1 MFKKLI
7 SLGFSVGA
15 LSAFPPAQ
23 AQILN
28 RDILEPLGGL
38 TRDVERGLERQL
50 ERDLL
55 RDMDL
60 TTLLDTTERPDRP
73 VRDALD
79 LLPDALPI
87 LDVAGRLVLTE
98 VEVENDWRAVEREWL
113 LTVDGEVVEQ
123 LIAMDVDILE
133 RTVLEAADL
142 QILRVRVPSDRDSY
156 RAVAALLPEG
166 AGFDRNH
173 LYEVQ
178 EGDRASGDIVNTRT
192 PVVTAP
198 VRIGMVD
205 TAISAG
211 HEAFKGR
218 SIITRDFVDAGLTR
232 PEAHGTAI
240 AGLFVGHGEGLEG
253 FAPNAELFAASAF
266 YRRTAYDEGATTIS
280 LAKSINWLIGEN
292 VDVINMS
299 LAGPPNAILE
309 RVLKSAQDKGI
320 MVIAAAGNAGPA
332 SPPLYPAAYDGVIAV
347 TAVDENNQVYRWA
360 NQGVHLDFAA
370 LGVSVP
376 TVRSTGGFGMET
388 GTSIATAYVTTL
400 LAREKVEFGHDLHH
414 AVEALRRIALDLG
427 ETGRDPVYGYGLLAD
442 QKDSFMP
449 IEAVFSE

>member
-1 MFKKLI
+1 MFKNLI
-7 SLGFSVGA
+7 SLGFSVTA
-15 LSAFPPAQ
+15 LAIAPSAQ
-23 AQILN
+23 AQILK
-28 RDILEPLGGL
+28 RDILEPIGGL
-38 TRDVERGLERQL
+38 TRDVERGLERRL

-60 TTLLDTTERPDRP
+60 TTLLDTTGR
-73 VRDALD
+73 LD
-79 LLPDALPI
+79 LPAAEVLDILPDVLPI
-87 LDVAGRLVLTE
+87 LDVTGALVLTE
-98 VEVENDWRAVEREWL
+98 VAVENDWRAVEREWL
-113 LTVDGEVVEQ
+113 LTVDDEAAGQ

-133 RTVLEAADL
+133 RTALKAAGL
-142 QILRVRVPSDRDSY
+142 QILRVRVPRDRDSY
-156 RAVAALLPEG
+156 QAVAALLPEG

-178 EGDRASGDIVNTRT
+178 DGDQESDDFVNVRN
-192 PVVTAP
+192 PVTTGP

-205 TAISAG
+205 TAIADT

-218 SIITRDFVDAGLTR
+218 KIITRDFVDAGMVR

-240 AGLFVGHGEGLEG
+240 AGLFVGHGQGLEG

-266 YRRTAYDEGATTIS
+266 YRRNDYDEGATTIS
-280 LAKSINWLIGEN
+280 LAKSIDWLIGEN

-309 RVLKSAQDKGI
+309 KVLKTAQEKGI
-320 MVIAAAGNAGPA
+320 MVVAAAGNAGPA

-347 TAVDENNQVYRWA
+347 TAVDGDNQVYRWA
-360 NQGVHLDFAA
+360 NQGEHLDFAA

-388 GTSIATAYVTTL
+388 GTSIATAYITAA
-400 LAREKVEFGHDLHH
+400 LAREKVEFGRDASH
-414 AVEALRRIALDLG
+414 AVEALSQVAVDLG
-427 ETGRDPVYGYGLLAD
+427 ETGRDPVFGYGLLAD
-442 QKDSFMP
+442 QKDSFTP
-449 IEAVFSE
+449 TEAVFSE